1 MLHCKEEL
9 WELSTAE
16 ETERKGDEGLLK
28 RTTMAEKYSL
38 KRESVKNER
47 FRQYLKGKNKTGL
60 HK

>member
-1 MLHCKEEL
+1 
-9 WELSTAE
+9 
-16 ETERKGDEGLLK
+16 
-28 RTTMAEKYSL
+28 MAEKYSL